1 MEKGQDKKVQ
11 GKIHLFFAVLAMF
24 LLVVSLLLTS
34 VQIAVYGDAKYRF
47 YEKEYV
53 KYNVTEPLGMELSDV
68 MAVTDYMMEYL
79 IGRKDKLS
87 IETDVDGRRQDFFN
101 EQDRLHMDDVQG
113 LFLGGLALRRGA
125 FAVLAAALVFLA
137 AACRKEMWRT
147 LARSFQAVLGILAA
161 LILFLGIAMAR
172 NFNAVFTKFHEIF
185 FDNDLWIFDPAED
198 YMIRMLPEGLFFDMV
213 IRIGG
218 IFLAGL
224 TVLLILSIVYTVR
237 SGKAGSGGNGEE
249 KAEEERLG

>member
-1 MEKGQDKKVQ
+1 MKGLRWIAGGASSIAAVVILLISGFQAAMYADFGVYEREYTKYQVLRELDMEMEDAMYVTREMMAYLKGDRER
-11 GKIHLFFAVLAMF
+11 LS
-24 LLVVSLLLTS
+24 VVTT
-34 VQIAVYGDAKYRF
+34 VEG
-47 YEKEYV
+47 
-53 KYNVTEPLGMELSDV
+53 TE
-68 MAVTDYMMEYL
+68 
-79 IGRKDKLS
+79 
-87 IETDVDGRRQDFFN
+87 QDFFN

-113 LFLGGLALRRGA
+113 LFLGGLALRRWA

-137 AACRKEMWRT
+137 AACRKEIWRT
-147 LARSFQAVLGILAA
+147 LARSFQVVLGILAA

-218 IFLAGL
+218 FFLTGL
-224 TVLLILSIVYTVR
+224 TVLLILSIVYSVR
-237 SGKAGSGGNGEE
+237 SWKAGSGSNREE
-249 KAEEERLG
+249 KAEEERLR

>member
-1 MEKGQDKKVQ
+1 MKGLRWIAGGAASVAAVVILLISGFQAAMYADFGVYEREYTKYQVLKALDMEMEDAMYVTREMMAYLKGDRER
-11 GKIHLFFAVLAMF
+11 LS
-24 LLVVSLLLTS
+24 VVTT
-34 VQIAVYGDAKYRF
+34 VEG
-47 YEKEYV
+47 
-53 KYNVTEPLGMELSDV
+53 TE
-68 MAVTDYMMEYL
+68 
-79 IGRKDKLS
+79 
-87 IETDVDGRRQDFFN
+87 QDFFN

>member
-1 MEKGQDKKVQ
+1 MEKGQDNKVQ

-101 EQDRLHMDDVQG
+101 EQDRIHMEDVRK
-113 LFLGGLALRRGA
+113 LFLGGLKLRTALFFASLLLIGMLAVKKADVPRLLPVA
-125 FAVLAAALVFLA
+125 YKTAMAVLAAAFA
-137 AACRKEMWRT
+137 
-147 LARSFQAVLGILAA
+147 
-161 LILFLGIAMAR
+161 FLGIS
-172 NFNAVFTKFHEIF
+172 FYIDFTKCFTIFHEIF
-185 FDNDLWIFDPAED
+185 FTNDLWIFDETTD
-198 YMIRMLPEGLFFDMV
+198 YMIRMLPEGFFSDMA
-213 IRIGG
+213 IRIAAVFAVSLALLGGAVWLVRTAAGRRPFGG
-218 IFLAGL
+218 I
-224 TVLLILSIVYTVR
+224 VR
-237 SGKAGSGGNGEE
+237 LRSKNQ
-249 KAEEERLG
+249 R

>member
-1 MEKGQDKKVQ
+1 MKGLRWIAGGAASVAAVVILLISGFQAAMYADFGVYEREYIKYQVLRELDMEMEDAMYVTREMMAYLKGDRER
-11 GKIHLFFAVLAMF
+11 LS
-24 LLVVSLLLTS
+24 VVTT
-34 VQIAVYGDAKYRF
+34 VEG
-47 YEKEYV
+47 
-53 KYNVTEPLGMELSDV
+53 TE
-68 MAVTDYMMEYL
+68 
-79 IGRKDKLS
+79 
-87 IETDVDGRRQDFFN
+87 QDFFN

-113 LFLGGLALRRGA
+113 LFLGGLALRRWA

-137 AACRKEMWRT
+137 AACRKEIWRT
-147 LARSFQAVLGILAA
+147 LARSFQVVLGILAA

-218 IFLAGL
+218 FFLTGL
-224 TVLLILSIVYTVR
+224 TVLLILSIVYSVR
-237 SGKAGSGGNGEE
+237 SWKAGSGSNREE
-249 KAEEERLG
+249 KAEEERLR

>member
-1 MEKGQDKKVQ
+1 MKGLRWIA
-11 GKIHLFFAVLAMF
+11 GGA
-24 LLVVSLLLTS
+24 SS
-34 VQIAVYGDAKYRF
+34 IAVVVILLISGFQAAMYADFGVYEREYIKYQVLRELDMEMEDAMYVTREMMAYLKGDR
-47 YEKEYV
+47 ERLSV
-53 KYNVTEPLGMELSDV
+53 VTTVEGTE
-68 MAVTDYMMEYL
+68 
-79 IGRKDKLS
+79 
-87 IETDVDGRRQDFFN
+87 QDFFN

-147 LARSFQAVLGILAA
+147 LARSFQVVLGILAA

-218 IFLAGL
+218 FFLTGL
-224 TVLLILSIVYTVR
+224 TVLLILSIVYSVR
-237 SGKAGSGGNGEE
+237 SWKAGSGSNREE
-249 KAEEERLG
+249 KAEEERLR

>member
-1 MEKGQDKKVQ
+1 MKGLRWIA
-11 GKIHLFFAVLAMF
+11 GGA
-24 LLVVSLLLTS
+24 SS
-34 VQIAVYGDAKYRF
+34 IAVVVILLISGFQAAMYADFGVYEREYTKYQVLR
-47 YEKEYV
+47 E
-53 KYNVTEPLGMELSDV
+53 LDMEMKDV
-68 MAVTDYMMEYL
+68 MYVTREMMAYL
-79 IGRKDKLS
+79 KGDRERLS
-87 IETDVDGRRQDFFN
+87 VVTTVEGTEQDFFN

-113 LFLGGLALRRGA
+113 LFLGGLALRRWA

-137 AACRKEMWRT
+137 AACRKEIWRT
-147 LARSFQAVLGILAA
+147 LARSFQVVLGILAA

-218 IFLAGL
+218 FFLTGL
-224 TVLLILSIVYTVR
+224 TVLLILSIVYSVR
-237 SGKAGSGGNGEE
+237 SWKAGSGSNREE
-249 KAEEERLG
+249 KAEEERLR

>member
-1 MEKGQDKKVQ
+1 MKGLRWIA
-11 GKIHLFFAVLAMF
+11 GGA
-24 LLVVSLLLTS
+24 SS
-34 VQIAVYGDAKYRF
+34 IAVVVILLISGFQAAMYADFGVYEREYTKYQVLRELDMEMEDAMYVTREMMAYLKGDR
-47 YEKEYV
+47 ERLSV
-53 KYNVTEPLGMELSDV
+53 VTTVEGTE
-68 MAVTDYMMEYL
+68 
-79 IGRKDKLS
+79 
-87 IETDVDGRRQDFFN
+87 QDFFN

-113 LFLGGLALRRGA
+113 LFLGGLALRRWA

-218 IFLAGL
+218 FFLTGL
-224 TVLLILSIVYTVR
+224 TVLLILSIVYSVR
-237 SGKAGSGGNGEE
+237 SWKAGSGSNREE
-249 KAEEERLG
+249 KAEEERLR

>member
-1 MEKGQDKKVQ
+1 MKGLRWIAGGAASVAAVVILLISGFQAAMYVDFGVYEREYTKYQVLRELDMEMEDAMYVTREMMAYLKGDRER
-11 GKIHLFFAVLAMF
+11 LS
-24 LLVVSLLLTS
+24 VVTT
-34 VQIAVYGDAKYRF
+34 VEG
-47 YEKEYV
+47 
-53 KYNVTEPLGMELSDV
+53 TE
-68 MAVTDYMMEYL
+68 
-79 IGRKDKLS
+79 
-87 IETDVDGRRQDFFN
+87 QDFFN

-125 FAVLAAALVFLA
+125 FAVLVAALVFLA

-224 TVLLILSIVYTVR
+224 AVLLILSIVYTVR
-237 SGKAGSGGNGEE
+237 SGKAGSGGNREE
-249 KAEEERLG
+249 KAEERLG

>member
-1 MEKGQDKKVQ
+1 MKGLRWIAGGAASVAAVVILLISGFQAAMYADFGVYEREYTKYQVLRELDMEMEDAMYVTREMMAYLKGDRAR
-11 GKIHLFFAVLAMF
+11 LS
-24 LLVVSLLLTS
+24 VVTT
-34 VQIAVYGDAKYRF
+34 VEG
-47 YEKEYV
+47 
-53 KYNVTEPLGMELSDV
+53 TE
-68 MAVTDYMMEYL
+68 
-79 IGRKDKLS
+79 
-87 IETDVDGRRQDFFN
+87 QDFFN

-224 TVLLILSIVYTVR
+224 AVLLILSIVYTVR
-237 SGKAGSGGNGEE
+237 SGKAGSGGNREE